1 MAQFEIEFDD
11 FVRGMDGTS
20 CTHQW
25 NGTVL
30 TITSASGTT
39 SVDLKGEKGDSGEL
53 KVDETIN
60 EMLSTKADEVTVV
73 NLEARFDEYLEGYS
87 DEDIDSLLD

>member
-53 KVDETIN
+53 KVDEKLT
-60 EMLSTKADEVTVV
+60 EVLSTKADEAAVI
-73 NLEARFDEYLEGYS
+73 NLEARFDEFLEGCS
-87 DEDIDSLLD
+87 EEDIDSLLD